1 MTEAHRCNNLPKVV
15 TQRCLEQDLNPR
27 PTDRKPNALPVA
39 SPRHHILRGKFCNY
53 DLSKSPSTPI
63 LLCGLDACT
72 VSSRQ
77 LRCLNYVVVSCA
89 RKFFNINS
97 SETTAECIIMFGIS
111 DITETLAMRKD
122 RYIKR
127 FMSNSSAVCE
137 ICYAMSGHL

>member
-1 MTEAHRCNNLPKVV
+1 MPKVV

-97 SETTAECIIMFGIS
+97 SEIAAEC
-111 DITETLAMRKD
+111 TKRLEKYAETVANHKD
-122 RYIKR
+122 RFIKR
-127 FMSNSSAVCE
+127 CLAAVQSVKFVVLFQD
-137 ICYAMSGHL
+137 IRS